1 MDAIS
6 ADRAL
11 LPAKAPGAFA
21 FEEFFLGSVG
31 GSGFVEDRR
40 GRVRRAFTVEMHG
53 YWSGPDFVLDE
64 VFRFRDGEVQRRS
77 WRVTCAGGGRY
88 WAAADDI
95 VGVAEGTA
103 GPGLVRWRYRLLVPV
118 GRRKIAI
125 SFDDRMHLMD
135 DGTLLDVSDMRKFGV
150 RVGRL
155 VLALARRP

>member
-6 ADRAL
+6 TERVR
-11 LPAKAPGAFA
+11 LPAKAPGPFV
-21 FEEFFLGSVG
+21 FEEFFMGNVG

-40 GRVRRAFTVEMHG
+40 GRVRRAFTVEMQG
-53 YWSGPDFVLDE
+53 YWRGPDFVLDE
-64 VFRFRDGEVQRRS
+64 LFRFRDGEVQKRS

-88 WAAADDI
+88 WASAADI

-103 GPGLVRWRYRLLVPV
+103 APGTIRWRYRMRVPV
-118 GRRKIAI
+118 GRRAIAL

>member
-1 MDAIS
+1 M
-6 ADRAL
+6 
-11 LPAKAPGAFA
+11 
-21 FEEFFLGSVG
+21 
-31 GSGFVEDRR
+31 
-40 GRVRRAFTVEMHG
+40 
-53 YWSGPDFVLDE
+53 LDE

-77 WRVTCAGGGRY
+77 WRVTGAGGGRY

-135 DGTLLDVSDMRKFGV
+135 DGTLLDVSDMRKLGI

-155 VLALARRP
+155 VLALVRRP